1 VQRDNQNPGATMSE
15 NEPSGS
21 SVCDVRDGA
30 SDTQQRAQQAQPATS
45 LKNDEIEAEDARQNS
60 AGSVEHDSHVDLA
73 SRDIYNTP
81 HVLTDAGSGMQV
93 DSAVS

>member
-1 VQRDNQNPGATMSE
+1 MSE

-93 DSAVS
+93 DLAVS